1 MIFLGFNMAKLS
13 DLQKREREVLE
24 RLSDAL
30 DKRAHDINEFSQVL
44 ASCLHLGGVDPLP
57 HLKEALRNYLIESK

>member
-1 MIFLGFNMAKLS
+1 MAKLI

-30 DKRAHDINEFSQVL
+30 DERANDINEFAQIL

-57 HLKEALRNYLIESK
+57 HLKAALRNYLIESE

>member
-1 MIFLGFNMAKLS
+1 MAKLI
-13 DLQKREREVLE
+13 DLQKRERDVLA

-30 DKRAHDINEFSQVL
+30 DKRANDINEFAQVL

-57 HLKEALRNYLIESK
+57 HLKAALKNYLIESE